1 MYFKNTCNPLCYNIH
16 RLTVKGIAMIDLNEP
31 NISAARCRQ
40 GLEQERELFIPEDD
54 DVAILIHDYQV
65 ALDNRCR
72 ERDWEPDREHDQVL
86 SKQLANR
93 AQALGFNTKSYF

>member
-1 MYFKNTCNPLCYNIH
+1 
-16 RLTVKGIAMIDLNEP
+16 MIDLNEL
-31 NISAARCRQ
+31 NISAAKCRQ

-72 ERDWEPDREHDQVL
+72 EREWEPDRKHDQVL
-86 SKQLANR
+86 SKQLAKR
-93 AQALGFNTKSYF
+93 AQALGFNTESYF